1 MVVPHSF
8 YVLIMDLVVRCGMFE
23 FRDFLYIDIYIAKPL
38 YLNFDLTFF
47 DSPLGFM
54 MQFV

>member
-23 FRDFLYIDIYIAKPL
+23 VKDFFIYIDIYIAKPL
-38 YLNFDLTFF
+38 YLNFDLDFF
-47 DSPLGFM
+47 
-54 MQFV
+54 